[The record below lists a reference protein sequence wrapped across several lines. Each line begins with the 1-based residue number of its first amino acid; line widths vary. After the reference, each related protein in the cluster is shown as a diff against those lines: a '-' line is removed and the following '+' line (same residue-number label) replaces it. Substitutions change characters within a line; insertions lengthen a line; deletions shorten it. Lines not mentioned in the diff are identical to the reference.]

1 MTSNLPRRK
10 TVAYSGLEI
19 EENEMVIRRHKYR
32 KGKPTATFGE
42 LSYLEQSKSIR
53 MTEIN
58 LQRMKESHKRRSLE
72 KTEK

>member
-1 MTSNLPRRK
+1 MAT
-10 TVAYSGLEI
+10 
-19 EENEMVIRRHKYR
+19 RRHKYR

-58 LQRMKESHKRRSLE
+58 LQRMKEAHKRKDIEEAE
-72 KTEK
+72 K

>member
-1 MTSNLPRRK
+1 
-10 TVAYSGLEI
+10 
-19 EENEMVIRRHKYR
+19 MVIRRHKYR

-58 LQRMKESHKRRSLE
+58 LQRMKESHEHKDLE

>member
-1 MTSNLPRRK
+1 M
-10 TVAYSGLEI
+10 A
-19 EENEMVIRRHKYR
+19 IRRHKYR
-32 KGKPTATFGE
+32 DGKPTASFGE

-58 LQRMKESHKRRSLE
+58 LQRMKEKHKRRSLE